1 MKFIRKHLLLLAL
14 LCLTL
19 IGNTAPSKQLAALYI
34 GQYKAIA
41 VSEMH
46 RTGIPASIK
55 LAQGLLESNW
65 GRSDLASEANN
76 HFGIKC
82 GSSWIGQTYHK
93 HDDDYDD
100 KGELIASCFRAYT
113 DSYESYIAHSDFL
126 SDTNKEYRYGFLFDI
141 ENKDYRKWAKG
152 LLKSGYATDKKYP
165 SKLIT
170 IIEQY
175 KLYEYDA
182 IPLETESP
190 IYVNHSEEAPSSVK
204 LDRKEKKS
212 TPKSKTANYAISH
225 NNEAQVVQARGG
237 ETVKDLSKKLKINY
251 SQIIRYNEEIT
262 TADQVLAANEY
273 VYLSKKPKK
282 LKKGHKVHIAKAN
295 EDMYDIAQA
304 YGINLKNLYR
314 INKLKSKDSITE
326 GMQISL
332 HDKVKKA
339 PKSKDIAS
347 RSNSKRSK
355 TSRKKSTRS
364 SKKSKSNTSKDKYL
378 FDADWADKR

>member
-19 IGNTAPSKQLAALYI
+19 IGNTTPSKQLAALYI

-126 SDTNKEYRYGFLFDI
+126 SDANKEYRYGFLFDI
-141 ENKDYRKWAKG
+141 KDKDYRKWANG

-175 KLYEYDA
+175 KLYEFDNITA
-182 IPLETESP
+182 DTQSP
-190 IYVNHSEEAPSSVK
+190 VFAHHSEEAPSQTTLINVTAK
-204 LDRKEKKS
+204 NEKDKNKQVY
-212 TPKSKTANYAISH
+212 TIEHINK
-225 NNEAQVVQARGG
+225 AQVVRAQGG
-237 ETVKDLSKKLKINY
+237 ETVKELSKKMNVSWSKMIRYNEELKSEDQTLAAGELVYLSKKLK
-251 SQIIRYNEEIT
+251 
-262 TADQVLAANEY
+262 TATNG
-273 VYLSKKPKK
+273 PN
-282 LKKGHKVHIAKAN
+282 VHNVQAG
-295 EDMYDIAQA
+295 EDMYDIAQH
-304 YGINLKNLYR
+304 YGVDMKSLYR
-314 INKLKSKDSITE
+314 LNKLKSSSSLTE
-326 GMQISL
+326 GMEISL
-332 HDKVKKA
+332 KKQVNKR
-339 PKSKDIAS
+339 PKTRDIAKS
-347 RSNSKRSK
+347 SK
-355 TSRKKSTRS
+355 TRKTNQP
-364 SKKSKSNTSKDKYL
+364 KKKLNNSNEEYL
-378 FDADWADKR
+378 FGPEWADRNK